1 MIDDLPSRKELR
13 KQLVMTCQIILAN
26 GHGVVLASDSAVTS
40 GQRVRNGIEKMFP
53 IAYPHRV
60 AVLQTGNVELH
71 GVPFQILIEEW
82 AASLGN
88 NVLDS
93 VEDYQES
100 FAEWVRDNR
109 DRIRTPED
117 RESETARRLSWIVRE
132 VKAAADEFL
141 DDFRESFG
149 DDSDFEDFDDF
160 RNGGTAAESDKALQ
174 ALLAW
179 IDSSCDAWL
188 SHPDVQGLSE
198 ATVHRLFGNSGA
210 NFGSDLDELV
220 ETIFEDYPG
229 DPDLHQQILSFVE
242 VVLRKRFDDRSTTT
256 LTFAGFGGNELS
268 ASVVTLTIQG
278 FVLDDLVVQR
288 WELAQVP
295 NDNPRSLCIRRGQT
309 AAVEMF
315 LSGYSSELVEQVGKN
330 LQLRAVNDSD
340 DLPEPQP
347 VTEVLR
353 QQLDEL
359 SDQQRWNNFWDIIDM
374 LPINDLAETARRL
387 INIQSLDF
395 MLQGELETVSP
406 DCVVAVI
413 TPSRGFRYLSADRV
427 AA

>member
-1 MIDDLPSRKELR
+1 
-13 KQLVMTCQIILAN
+13 MTCQIILAN
-26 GHGVVLASDSAVTS
+26 GHGVALASDSAVVS

-53 IAYPHRV
+53 IADPHRV
-60 AVLQTGNVELH
+60 AVLQTGMVELH
-71 GVPFQILIEEW
+71 GLPFQILIEEW

-100 FAEWVRDNR
+100 FAEWVSDNR
-109 DRIRTPED
+109 DRIRTPDD
-117 RESETARRLSWIVRE
+117 RESDTARRLSWIVRE

-141 DDFRESFG
+141 DEFRESIE
-149 DDSDFEDFDDF
+149 DDSDFGDFDDF
-160 RNGGTAAESDKALQ
+160 RNEGTVSVESDRAVQ

-179 IDSSCDAWL
+179 IDSICDTWL

-210 NFGSDLDELV
+210 NFAPYLDELV
-220 ETIFEDYPG
+220 ETIFEDYPR
-229 DPDLHQQILSFVE
+229 DPDLHQQILYLVE
-242 VVLRKRFDDRSTTT
+242 VLLRKRFDDRSSTT
-256 LTFAGFGGNELS
+256 LSFAGFGGNELS
-268 ASVVTLTIQG
+268 ASVATLIVQG
-278 FVLDDLVVQR
+278 FVLDDLVVNR
-288 WELAQVP
+288 WELERVP

-309 AAVEMF
+309 AAVETF
-315 LSGYSSELVEQVGKN
+315 LSGYSRELVEQAGKN
-330 LQLRAVNDSD
+330 LQLRAVNGSN

-347 VTEVLR
+347 ATEALR

-359 SDQQRWNNFWDIIDM
+359 SDQQRWNNFWDIIHM

-387 INIQSLDF
+387 INLQSLDF
-395 MLQGELETVSP
+395 MLQGEVETVSP